1 MQPTLKYLSA
11 ACASAL
17 LMACADVGQRNAPAA
32 AAAHAGPSA
41 DRAYLTGREQ
51 HLAGKYALADQSY
64 QGALRLD
71 PSHLKARNG
80 LATLRAEQGD
90 FAAAIALWRQLTSGS
105 AASGPDAAY
114 LFSNLGYA
122 YLLSGDYAQAVTPLE
137 RACILDPLNQRA
149 WRHLGDALAKLGQD
163 ERARVMYKQADVLQ
177 AHDIKADY
185 KLAQRSGVAP
195 IDGAMA
201 HSAATDGLA
210 LSELHQSANGMF
222 ELRRTSA
229 AAAAPPGV
237 TAPTVTAAPQRA
249 AAPDPAPAP
258 APALAAQAL
267 VAAPGPE
274 RQAAEALDSASLEIR
289 NGNGVTGMARRL
301 AHSMAGEMDDAGL
314 RVVRLSNEKRFNVA
328 QTRIEYLPGFRE
340 AASRLAERFANVTVE
355 QAAAGTQAADVRLVI
370 GRDVMRSKAEAR
382 RIIRAALARA
392 AKAG

>member
-17 LMACADVGQRNAPAA
+17 LMACADVGSRHAPAA

-41 DRAYLTGREQ
+41 DRAYLTGRAQ

-64 QGALRLD
+64 QGALRID

-90 FAAAIALWRQLTSGS
+90 FAAAIALWRELTSGNT
-105 AASGPDAAY
+105 ASGPGAAY

-122 YLLSGDYAQAVTPLE
+122 YILSGDYAQAVAPLE

-149 WRHLGDALAKLGQD
+149 WRHLGDALAKLGQE
-163 ERARVMYKQADVLQ
+163 ERARVMYRQADVLQ

-185 KLAQRSGVAP
+185 ALAQRSGVAP

-201 HSAATDGLA
+201 HRAAADGLA
-210 LSELHQSANGMF
+210 PSELHQGADGMF
-222 ELRRTSA
+222 ELRRSSA
-229 AAAAPPGV
+229 APAPLSVAAP
-237 TAPTVTAAPQRA
+237 PQRA
-249 AAPDPAPAP
+249 AAADTAPAP
-258 APALAAQAL
+258 PALVTQL
-267 VAAPGPE
+267 PDAAPGPE
-274 RQAAEALDSASLEIR
+274 RPAAETADSASLEIR

-301 AHSMAGEMDDAGL
+301 AHSLTGETGDAGL
-314 RVVRLSNEKRFNVA
+314 RVVRLSNQKGFNVA
-328 QTRIEYLPGFRE
+328 QTRIAYLPGFR
-340 AASRLAERFANVTVE
+340 AAADRLAERFAHATVE
-355 QAAAGTQAADVRLVI
+355 QAAPTQVADVRLVI

-382 RIIRAALARA
+382 RIIKAALARA
-392 AKAG
+392 AKAA